1 MPAYVSALRVYEPLA
16 AFPEEERRHWTSYV
30 SLGAAPDRPR
40 AVALEHRESLIGLLA
55 IPPRVA
61 PPEDW
66 EDRALVMVVDGMTYV
81 SPMTARQRAWE
92 GLARFRESVP
102 PELADAF
109 VPPASVAVAEQ
120 EEAAWRA
127 AHPEARVFQ
136 QTSTWQVPL
145 PWFVVVEP
153 TERRVVLGPRAVG
166 EPGGS
171 DRLTAP
177 LTRSLIYTTEMS
189 RARRRI
195 ARALAVLRRTVAE
208 GSIVDGLED
217 LGRWLEEFHPH
228 ARVELDYGGLVHLLS
243 DDDLL
248 EDDSCGD
255 VAAALARLAEGDG
268 PGAFEHYRRL
278 ATRWRQ
284 VGALESAN

>member
-1 MPAYVSALRVYEPLA
+1 MTNVIGFAAHLRVYQPLA
-16 AFPEEERRHWTSYV
+16 AFADAERRRWVDYIESDPPSRPVLMQREHEV
-30 SLGAAPDRPR
+30 ALRGALAAPPR
-40 AVALEHRESLIGLLA
+40 LLVDADEHAYVRHLDGL
-55 IPPRVA
+55 
-61 PPEDW
+61 
-66 EDRALVMVVDGMTYV
+66 TYV
-81 SPMTARQRAWE
+81 CPWRLQQRTWDALTDFRSRLPDELTEAFIPRLTA
-92 GLARFRESVP
+92 
-102 PELADAF
+102 
-109 VPPASVAVAEQ
+109 
-120 EEAAWRA
+120 EAAEMDYDEWLA
-127 AHPEARVFQ
+127 SHPDEPIGILSA
-136 QTSTWQVPL
+136 TWQVPL

-166 EPGGS
+166 EPGRS